1 MNNISITPKG
11 GTVASEVSGSQV
23 NLSAPSVV
31 KLHLNQSDI
40 KSFTR
45 NGNDLVVTT
54 KSGEVV
60 VIHNFYTA
68 AGDSDLVLQDDKGA
82 LWWVEDPGTD
92 GFQYVNID
100 STEGLLA
107 ENTTNDGTIAAFG
120 IGGAA
125 LAGLGAMFAGSAGG
139 GGGNAAVSDGSTGG
153 GNNGGGNNGGGNNGG
168 GNNGGGDT
176 TPPAVVTNLVVS
188 DNVGPYQGA
197 ITTGSVSDDNTPTL
211 SGNGEVGAII
221 RVYDGTTLLGS
232 TVVGAN
238 GTWTFTSPTLP
249 DGSHSLTVT
258 ATDAAG
264 NTSAASDPITFTVDT
279 TAPEAVSDLSVGN
292 NAGSVVIPI
301 TNGGATNDTTPV
313 LSGRGEVGSIITI
326 RDGDTVL
333 GSVTVGSNGSWS
345 FTSPALDQGSHT
357 LSITSTDAA
366 GNTSAATTITF
377 TVDTVAPTS
386 ATGLALSG
394 NADGTASQVSSGGT
408 TDDSTPTLS
417 GNGEVGAVISVYD
430 NNILIGT
437 AVVGSDST
445 WSFTTPA
452 LSNGSHSLTVT
463 QTDAAGNVSSVSDAF
478 DFNVQAGLPP
488 ATTSL
493 EITDDTGN
501 TLVQLANGAS
511 THDSTP
517 TLSGLAIAG
526 ALITLY
532 NGTTEIGSVVAGP
545 DGQWSFTPAALSD
558 GTYSF
563 HASVTDTDGDGSVT
577 QTPIIVITIDTVVP
591 SAAAGLQLSDND
603 SGTVQPIASGGATN
617 TSHPVL
623 SGTAEPGSTVTVRDG
638 TIVLGTA
645 TVGSNGSWSFTSPTL
660 SEGNHSLTTTVTDP
674 AGNTS
679 AASDPITFTVDTQ
692 APAAASNLVVTDD
705 VGASTGPLT
714 AGATTDDNTPTLSGN
729 AEANSIVKIYDGTTL
744 LGSVAVGSSGS
755 WSFTTPVLSNGSHT
769 LSTTVTDAAGNVS
782 QATTGFGITVA
793 AGVPPTTSTLQVTDD
808 SGSTL
813 KVLPDGSSTHDKTPV
828 LSGLAAAGEIITLY
842 NGTTLLG
849 STTAGSDG
857 QWSFTPASLA
867 DGTYAF
873 HAVATDSTG
882 NPTNSVTINITID
895 TVAPA
900 VAGDLQ
906 LSNNNGSVVT
916 PIAAGGTTS
925 DNTPVLSGTAEPG
938 SIVTVSDGSNV
949 LGTATVGSNGSWSFT
964 SPALSDGSHSLTT
977 TVTDAAGNTGPA
989 STPVTLTVDTT
1000 PPAAVSG
1007 LVVTDNVGDSQGA
1020 LASGDVTDDNTPTL
1034 SGTGEPNAL
1043 LSIYDGTTL
1052 LGNVT
1057 VNTDGT
1063 WTFTTPALS
1072 NGSHTFT
1079 ITATD
1084 AAGNVGPT
1092 SPPFTVN
1099 IEAGL
1104 PAATTSL
1111 QGVDDNGNTVEP
1123 LTNGAS
1129 TNDPTPVLI
1138 GVASPGNI
1146 ITLYDGG
1153 TLLGSTTAGSNGQWL
1168 FRVGT
1173 LSDGAHALHGTITD
1187 AAGNVTPTATLNI
1200 TVDTIAPDAASGLQ
1214 LNNDAGST
1222 AVPITAGS
1230 VTNDPTPV
1238 LSGSAEAG
1246 SVVTVRDGST
1256 VLGTVTVGSN
1266 GTWTFTT
1273 PALGEGNHSLTTT
1286 VTDAA
1291 GNASPATTPISF
1303 SVDTTAPAA
1312 VSGLVVTDDVGSSTG
1327 PLTSGA
1333 TTDDSTPTLSGTAEA
1348 GSIVKVYDGTT
1359 LLGSAAVGSNG
1370 SWTFTPASPLTNGQ
1384 HNFTTTVTDAAGNV
1398 SPASPAFT
1406 VNIDAGVPATN
1417 DLIVVS
1423 DDSGSTIVQLTDNS
1437 STHDTT
1443 PVLSGLAGAGDLI
1456 TIFNGTTVLGSVT
1469 AGSDGQWSFTPSALV
1484 DGTYAFHAQATN
1496 PTTGAITNTPTI
1508 NVTIDTAV
1516 PTAPTN
1522 VGLTN
1527 GDGDPIPSG
1536 SSTNTNTPTLTGS
1549 GGEPGSTVTISNGTT
1564 VIGTT
1569 TVGGDGTWT
1578 YTTPPLSDGN
1588 HSLTST
1594 VTDPAGNTSPSS
1606 TPVTVTVDTQPP
1618 AAAGNVQLTNE
1629 GGTPI
1634 TSGGSTNDN
1643 TPTLNGTAEPGST
1656 VTVSDGGAVLG
1667 TATTGSDGTW
1677 SYTPTT
1683 PLGDGSHSLTTTVT
1697 DPAGNTG
1704 PASTP
1709 VIVTVDTTAPAAASG
1724 VLLSN
1729 DSSGTAVPITGGTT
1743 NDTTPVL
1750 SGRAEPGSTVN
1761 VSDNGTVIGSTTVGN
1776 DGNWSFTPSAP
1787 LSDGS
1792 HSLTTTVTDPAGN
1805 TGAASAPISVTVDTT
1820 IPAAPG
1826 NVALSNDE
1834 SGTPVPITSGA
1845 ATNDVTPVLSGSA
1858 AAGSTITV
1866 SDGGT
1871 VLGSVVV
1878 GSGGTWSFTPTTP
1891 LGEGSHSITATTT
1904 SPAGN
1909 TSAPSSPIV
1918 ITVDTTAPEEA
1929 SGLQLNND
1937 SSGTPVP
1944 IAADGTTNDTTPVLS
1959 GTAEPGS
1966 TVKVSDNG
1974 TEIGSVTVG
1983 SNGSWS
1989 FTPTTPLE
1997 SGSHSLTTTVT
2008 DPAGNTGPETTPI
2021 TFNVDTTQPEPASGL
2036 VLNNDTSGTA
2046 VPITNGATNDTTPVL
2061 TGSAD
2066 VGSTVTVLDGTTVLG
2081 TVVVGAG
2088 GTWSFTTPALS
2099 QGDHSLTTTV
2109 TSPAGN
2115 VSEASPAIT
2124 FTVDT
2129 QAPAAAGGLQFTT
2142 DDGTP
2147 IATGGSTSDTT
2158 PTLSGTAE
2166 VGSTVTISE
2175 GTTVLGSV
2183 VVGSGGTWSFTPTT
2197 PLEEGSHS
2205 LTTVVTDPAGN
2216 SSAPT
2221 SEVIVIVDSTSPGEV
2236 GDLQLSNDSTGVAV
2250 PITAGS
2256 ATNDAT
2262 PVLSGTAEAGSIV
2275 TVKDNGATIGT
2286 AIVGSDGNW
2295 SFTPAAALAE
2305 GTHSLTTIV
2314 TDSTG
2319 NAGPE
2324 SPAFEF
2330 SVDTVA
2336 PDSANAVVLNND
2348 NGGGA
2353 IPITSGGATNDTTP
2367 VLSGTAEAGT
2377 IITVRDG
2384 DTVLGSVQVAV
2395 GGAWSFTSPVLSQ
2408 GAHSLTATV
2417 TDAAGNSSAP
2427 STAITFTVDTQAPNT
2442 AGAVQLSND
2451 SSGTAVPI
2459 TAGSVT
2465 NDNTPVLSG
2474 TAEVGTTVTILDG
2487 SNVLGTV
2494 VVGTGGTWTFTPT
2507 LALGEGV
2514 HSITTTVT
2522 DAAGNVSAPSAAI
2535 GFTVDSTPPATPV
2548 VTSLSN
2554 NNAGTAVVITA
2565 GSTTNDSTPVIRG
2578 TGEIG
2583 ATVTIRDGSTVLGT
2597 AIVGTNGIWRFEP
2610 TTALGQGSHTLTAT
2624 ATDTAG
2630 NSSAP
2635 SAGITFNVDT
2645 IAPDAISDLVAK
2657 DDSGNTLTGVTNDNT
2672 PSLSG
2677 TAEAGSIIKVYDGTT
2692 LIGSTQAGTG
2702 GTWNFTTQTLTDG
2715 AHTLTATATDTAG
2728 NVSAAGNAVTI
2739 TVDTSVP
2746 STPDFVVT
2754 NNDVLPTET
2763 VANNGYTNDNTPV
2776 LSGTATANSL
2786 VTIYDGNTAIGSV
2799 TTNAQGVWSFTADT
2813 LNDGAHPLTIT
2824 VTDSAGNVSPASAV
2838 VTINID
2844 TEAPDVAQGVTVN
2857 NNEGSTLVPIAA
2869 DGFTNDTTPQLT
2881 GSAEAGSI
2889 VRIYDGAGEIG
2900 SVLVGSSGNWSFTTD
2915 TLGQGEHNLSVTVTD
2930 AAGNTSANS
2939 PTLTFTVDSEAP
2951 DAAQGLTLANNNSGT
2966 EVPVTSGSTTNDST
2980 PVLRGTAEANSTII
2994 ISDGNTVLGTVIAD
3008 GSGDWSYSPTLTD
3021 GTHNLSV
3028 VVQDAAGNTSPIS
3041 DVVNVTIDTV
3051 APPSVTNLVLTNN
3064 IDGAINIPN
3073 GGLTNDSTPVLS
3085 GNGEVGSIITISDA
3099 SGVLG
3104 STTVIAGGTWSFTPP
3119 TALADGSHTF
3129 SVSAS
3134 DAAGNVSGTTTISAV
3149 IDATPPAA
3157 PSAITASNDDGT
3169 TPVAIT
3175 SGSTTNDSTP
3185 FLSGSGEAGSIIR
3198 IFDGT
3203 TVLGSTAVGS
3213 NGQWSFSVPAL
3224 DDGAYTLRVTAT
3236 DAAGNTSEAADTVNF
3251 TVDAT
3256 PPDTPTLVV
3265 TNDIT
3270 STVVANNGLANDN
3283 TPSLSGSAE
3292 ANSLV
3297 TIYDG
3302 TTVIGSTTAT
3312 GGGTWTFT
3320 SPTLTDG
3327 SHTLTVTVTDE
3338 VGNVST
3344 SAPTVVRIDA
3354 TPPQPISDLLLQNNS
3369 GSTPTTI
3376 ANGGTTNDSTPL
3388 LSGKAEAGSTV
3399 TVYEGTTVLGTAV
3412 ADTNGNW
3419 SVATTTLTDATH
3431 SLTINVTDP
3440 AGNVSSNASA
3450 TLTVDTST
3458 PAQVLTFAIYNNANT
3473 TPVEVANN
3481 GYSNDNTPVLRG
3493 TGVAGTTINIFVD
3506 GVQVG
3511 TTTVASN
3518 GVWRYE
3524 TGTQTDG
3531 LHNYAVSVTNAAG
3544 TTSAQTAAIGV
3555 NIDTG
3560 IPTTVSA
3567 LVVSDDAGGSTGNLT
3582 SGQTTDDNT
3591 PTFGGSAEAGST
3603 VSVYDGTTL
3612 LGTATA
3618 TGGAWS
3624 FTPPAGLSN
3633 GSHSFTFTVTDQAGN
3648 VSAASTPAFTLNISA
3663 GLPTT
3668 TSTLVITDDSG
3679 STPVTL
3685 ANGANTKDGTPV
3697 LTGSADPGDVITIH
3711 DVNNTVLGSLTVGAS
3726 GQWSF
3731 NPTLVDGAHAI
3742 YVTTVDSLGNPGDT
3756 SATITF
3762 TIDTVAPVA
3771 VTDLAAANNNGGAP
3785 VAITNNGITND
3796 STPQLSGTTEA
3807 NGIVTIYDG
3816 NTVVGSTTA
3825 SGTGVWTFISPT
3837 LSQGAHTL
3845 SVTVTDAAGNVGPRS
3860 SAVNFTVD
3868 SIAPNATTLVVTN
3881 DANGNTVVPNNSA
3894 TNDTTPTLSGTAEA
3908 NGRVSVYDGTTL
3920 LGTAIASATGAWTF
3934 TSTALTQGSHTLNVT
3949 VTDAAGNVSGT
3960 TSSTVVIDTTPPAA
3974 VAGLAAANNNGSTP
3988 VAIAAGSSTN
3998 DNTPALSGTAEAGS
4012 VVKIYDGTTLLGSVT
4027 ANATTGAWSYTSTQ
4041 LADGAH
4047 TINVTATD
4055 AAGNT
4060 SSNASITFT
4069 VVTGAPSPVT
4079 ALVVNDN
4086 VGSSQGPLT
4095 SGASTDD
4102 NTPTLSGSA
4111 TAGNI
4116 VVISEGTTVLGSV
4129 VVGSGGTWTFTTAA
4143 LSEGSHPLS
4152 VTVRDAAGN
4161 TSTATNFTVVVDTV
4175 APATTSLVVT
4185 NDNTTAVVPNGGSTN
4200 DTTPTLSGVAEANGR
4215 VSIYDGTNLLG
4226 TAIASGTGAWTFT
4239 STALAQGSHTLNVT
4253 VTDAAGNVSGTTSSV
4268 VVIDTTPPAA
4278 VASLAAANNNGSTP
4292 VAILAGSS
4300 TNDNT
4305 PAISGTAE
4313 AGSVVRVY
4321 DGGTLLG
4328 SVIAGSNGAW
4338 SLTSTTL
4345 ADGSHTIN
4353 VTATD
4358 AAGNISPNAS
4368 ITFTVDTAVPATVT
4382 NLVVTNDVTSTT
4394 VPNGGSTNDN
4404 TPTLTGTAEANAIV
4418 TVYDGTTVLGSTTAS
4433 GTGAWSFVS
4442 PALSNGTHP
4451 LSVTVKDAAGNV
4463 SPASTPV
4470 SVIVD
4475 TVAPNASTLVI
4486 TNDNT
4491 NTTVPNGGSTN
4502 DSTPTLSGTAEV
4514 GSIVRIYDGS
4524 TLLTSITVGA
4534 SGNWT
4539 YTTAALSQG
4548 SHPISVT
4555 STDAAG
4561 NISATTSAT
4570 VNIDTV
4576 IPTITLVAA
4585 NNNGSTAVAIG
4596 AGTSTNDNTPAFS
4609 GTAEANSV
4617 VKIFD
4622 GGVQIG
4628 SVTASSTGAW
4638 SWTSTTL
4645 TEGAHT
4651 ITATATDAAGNV
4663 SPAASTNFIVDTVV
4677 PNTVTN
4683 LVVTN
4688 DNTSTVVPTGGSTND
4703 NTPTLT
4709 GTAEANAIVTV
4720 YDGTTVLGSTTASG
4734 TGAWSFVSPVLS
4746 NGSHPLSVTVKDAAG
4761 NVSPSST
4768 PVTITVDTVAPNTAT
4783 LVITN
4788 DVTNTTVASG
4798 GSTNDTTPTL
4808 SGTAEAGGR
4817 VTIYDGTTTLGTA
4830 IANSSG
4836 AWTFTTSTLTQGSH
4850 TISVSVTD
4858 AAGNVSGR
4866 TNATVVID
4874 TTPPA
4879 AVTLVAANNNG
4890 STAVTIPNNGVTN
4903 DSTPLLSGTGEV
4915 GAKVSIYDGT
4925 ILLGTTTV
4933 ASNGTWSFIS
4943 TTLSNGSHTLNVTQ
4957 TDAAGNV
4964 SPNASTVMTI
4974 DTVAPN
4980 AVTNLVIN
4988 DDVGA
4993 SQGPLANGAV
5003 TDDATPTLSGT
5014 AEANAIVTIYDGTT
5028 VLGSVTAGTNGAWT
5042 FTTATLSNGTHPLSV
5057 TVTDAAGNTSAAS
5070 ATVSI
5075 TVDTVAPA
5083 ASTLVIT
5090 NDITN
5095 TTVANGGYTNDTTP
5109 TLSGTAEVGSKVSI
5123 YDGTTLLGTLT
5134 VGSSGAWTY
5143 TTTVLTQGSHP
5154 INVTVTDPAGNVSG
5168 TTSATVIVDSVA
5180 PAAVTSLVAA
5190 NNNGSTAVT
5199 IPNNGATNDST
5210 PLLTGNGEVGARVN
5224 IYDGTTL
5231 LGTTTV
5237 GSNGTWSFI
5246 STTLSNGTH
5255 TINVSQTDAAGNTSP
5270 TASTTLRVDTVAPT
5284 ASTLTI
5290 TDDTGTTPVTLANG
5304 AYTKDSTPT
5313 LSGTAEVGAI
5323 VTIYDGATVLG
5334 SITVGSSGAWTY
5346 TTAVLANGAHPLSTT
5361 VTDAAGN
5368 VSSGNTTATVNID
5381 TVAPVAVTNLAINA
5395 AGTTV
5400 TGSGE
5405 VGDTV
5410 SVRDANGN
5418 SLGTTTVGAAG
5429 TWSVTLST
5437 AQTTGASLSVIQT
5450 DRAGNVSPSASLTGV
5465 IRIVAANDTNEV
5477 DYSTTTQTVNNGT
5490 TSVSHAALATVN
5502 LGTLLGVG
5510 VLSNGNAYTFNVGT
5524 GDTRTV
5530 TLHGSVGGIAL
5541 VSTYSLYLYQQ
5552 NSDGSWTLKSVT
5564 SNYLATTLLS
5574 IGTQTGANVTYS
5586 GLGAGTYA
5594 VVIGSS
5600 GGIAVLPTTTITTVT
5615 DTTLDA
5621 VTVSSTVTGNLLT
5634 NDTSS
5639 VAGTVPTGTAVT
5651 TVSGSAVAATG
5662 NTVIN
5667 TTYGTLTIDS
5677 HGNYTYVLKAGLD
5690 VSTLPT
5696 TDTFTY
5702 SVRDSSGAVTSASL
5716 TVTLHNGAAT
5726 SLTVNSLLAETT
5738 STGDHDASG
5747 SIYGDSTTHTG
5758 TLSITNEHGDVTTVH
5773 SVGTTSIAGDYGV
5786 LSIAANGSYTY
5797 TLNAG
5802 VDGQSLLHKEVFSYT
5817 LAASDGTIT
5826 THSFTIDL
5834 HPTITGTAG
5843 ADTITGGAYNDTI
5856 TTGAGA
5862 DTLVYHLLASAD
5874 STGGNGHD
5882 TWTDFNVAQGD
5893 KIDISNLLIGWNDS
5907 TSNINDFVKVDH
5919 TSDGNTVLSI
5929 DRDGTG
5935 TGYSSTQL
5943 ITLEGVNVSLEE
5955 LLQQPH
5961 QTHTA

>member
-11 GTVASEVSGSQV
+11 GTVDTVVNGSQV
-23 NLSAPSVV
+23 NLTAPSVV

-54 KSGEVV
+54 KSGDVV

-125 LAGLGAMFAGSAGG
+125 LAGLGAMFAGSSGG
-139 GGGNAAVSDGSTGG
+139 GGGNAAVGDGNTGG
-153 GNNGGGNNGGGNNGG
+153 GNTGGGNTGGGNTGG
-168 GNNGGGDT
+168 GNTGGGDT

-197 ITTGSVSDDNTPTL
+197 ITTGAVTDDNTPTL

-238 GTWTFTSPTLP
+238 GTWTFTSPALA

-279 TAPEAVSDLSVGN
+279 TAPEAVSDLNVGN
-292 NAGSVVIPI
+292 NAGSVVVPI
-301 TNGGATNDTTPV
+301 TNGGSTNDTTPV

-345 FTSPALDQGSHT
+345 FTSPELAQGSHT
-357 LSITSTDAA
+357 ISITSTDAA

-377 TVDTVAPTS
+377 TVDTDAPAS
-386 ATGLALSG
+386 ATDLSLSG
-394 NADGTASQVSSGGT
+394 NAEGNTTSVAPNGT

-430 NNILIGT
+430 NNTLIGT
-437 AVVGSDST
+437 AVVGSNGT

-452 LSNGSHSLTVT
+452 LSNGAHSLTVT
-463 QTDAAGNVSSVSDAF
+463 QTDAAGNVSTVSDAF
-478 DFNVQAGLPP
+478 NFTVDAGLPP

-493 EITDDTGN
+493 EITDDSGS
-501 TLVQLANGAS
+501 TLVQLTNGSS
-511 THDSTP
+511 THDTTP
-517 TLSGLAIAG
+517 TLSGLAFAG
-526 ALITLY
+526 AVITLY
-532 NGTTEIGSVVAGP
+532 NGTTEIGSVVAGA
-545 DGQWSFTPAALSD
+545 DGQWSFTPAALAD
-558 GTYSF
+558 GTYNF
-563 HASVTDTDGDGSVT
+563 HASVTDTDGTVT
-577 QTPIIVITIDTVVP
+577 QTPTIVITIDTVVP
-591 SAAAGLQLSDND
+591 DAASGLQLSDND
-603 SGTVQPIASGGATN
+603 NGTVQPIASGGATN
-617 TSHPVL
+617 TTHPVL

-638 TIVLGTA
+638 DTVLGTT

-660 SEGNHSLTTTVTDP
+660 SEGSHSLTTTVTDP

-692 APAAASNLVVTDD
+692 APAGASDLVVSDN
-705 VGASTGPLT
+705 VGTVTGPVT
-714 AGATTDDNTPTLSGN
+714 AGSTTDDSTPTLSGK
-729 AEANSIVKIYDGTTL
+729 AEANGIVKVYDGTTL
-744 LGSVAVGSSGS
+744 LGSVAADGAGN
-755 WSFTTPVLSNGSHT
+755 WSFTTPALSNGAHT
-769 LSTTVTDAAGNVS
+769 LSVTVTDAAGNVS
-782 QATTGFGITVA
+782 PATTGFGLTVN

-828 LSGLAAAGEIITLY
+828 LSGLAAAGDIITLY

-857 QWSFTPASLA
+857 QWSFTPSTLA
-867 DGTYAF
+867 DGSYSF

-895 TVAPA
+895 SVAPA
-900 VAGDLQ
+900 AAGDLQ
-906 LSNNNGSVVT
+906 LSNNNGSTVT

-938 SIVTVSDGSNV
+938 STVTVSDGDNV
-949 LGTATVGSNGSWSFT
+949 LGTVTVGSDGNWSFT
-964 SPALSDGSHSLTT
+964 SPALGEGNHSLTT

-989 STPVTLTVDTT
+989 SSPIAVTVDTT
-1000 PPAAVSG
+1000 PPAAVSS
-1007 LVVTDNVGDSQGA
+1007 LVVTDNAGDSQGE
-1020 LASGDVTDDNTPTL
+1020 LTSGAITDDNTPTL

-1052 LGNVT
+1052 LGNTT
-1057 VNTDGT
+1057 VGVDGT

-1072 NGSHTFT
+1072 NGSHSFT

-1084 AAGNVGPT
+1084 VAGNVGPA
-1092 SPPFTVN
+1092 SPPFIVD
-1099 IEAGL
+1099 IEADL
-1104 PAATTSL
+1104 PTASDSL
-1111 QGVDDNGNTVEP
+1111 EVIDDNGNTVEQ
-1123 LTNGAS
+1123 LVDGSS

-1138 GVASPGNI
+1138 GSASPGNI
-1146 ITLYDGG
+1146 ITLYDGDQIV
-1153 TLLGSTTAGSNGQWL
+1153 GSTTAGANGQWS
-1168 FRVGT
+1168 FRMGT
-1173 LSDGAHALHGTITD
+1173 LSDGPHAIHGTITD
-1187 AAGNVTPTATLNI
+1187 AAGNITDTVTINI
-1200 TVDTIAPDAASGLQ
+1200 TVDTVAPDAVTGLQ
-1214 LNNDAGST
+1214 INNDAGST
-1222 AVPITAGS
+1222 SVPITTGS
-1230 VTNDPTPV
+1230 LTNDATPV

-1246 SVVTVRDGST
+1246 SVVTIRDGNT

-1266 GTWTFTT
+1266 GNWSFTT
-1273 PALGEGNHSLTTT
+1273 PALGDGSHSLTATA
-1286 VTDAA
+1286 TDAA
-1291 GNASPATTPISF
+1291 GNSSPATTPVTF
-1303 SVDTTAPAA
+1303 TVDTTAPAV
-1312 VSGLVVTDDVGSSTG
+1312 VSGLVVTDDAGNSTG
-1327 PLTSGA
+1327 ALTSGA

-1359 LLGSAAVGSNG
+1359 LLGSASVGTDGN
-1370 SWTFTPASPLTNGQ
+1370 WNFTPASPLTNGQ
-1384 HNFTTTVTDAAGNV
+1384 HNLTTTVTDAAGNV

-1406 VNIDAGVPATN
+1406 VNIDAGVPTTN
-1417 DLIVVS
+1417 ELIVVA

-1437 STHDTT
+1437 STHGST

-1456 TIFNGTTVLGSVT
+1456 TIYNGTTVLGSVT
-1469 AGSDGQWSFTPSALV
+1469 AGSNGQWNFTPAALT
-1484 DGTYAFHAQATN
+1484 DGNYAFHATATN
-1496 PTTGAITNTPTI
+1496 PTTGAITDTPTI
-1508 NVTIDTAV
+1508 NVTIDTVA
-1516 PTAPTN
+1516 PAAPTG

-1527 GDGDPIPSG
+1527 EDGDPIPSG
-1536 SSTNTNTPTLTGS
+1536 SSTNTTTPTLEGN
-1549 GGEPGSTVTISNGTT
+1549 GEPGGTVTITDGTT

-1588 HSLTST
+1588 HSLTTT
-1594 VTDPAGNTSPSS
+1594 VTDPAGNTGPAS

-1618 AAAGNVQLTNE
+1618 AAAGNVQLSND

-1634 TSGGSTNDN
+1634 AAGSSTNDN

-1656 VTVSDGGAVLG
+1656 VTVSDGGTVLG

-1683 PLGDGSHSLTTTVT
+1683 PLDDGSHSLTTTVT

-1709 VIVTVDTTAPAAASG
+1709 VIVTVDTAAPAVATG
-1724 VLLSN
+1724 VQLSN
-1729 DSSGTAVPITGGTT
+1729 DSSGTAVPITNGTT

-1776 DGNWSFTPSAP
+1776 DGNWSFTPTSP
-1787 LSDGS
+1787 LGDGS

-1805 TGAASAPISVTVDTT
+1805 TGAATTPITVTVDTT

-1826 NVALSNDE
+1826 AVALSNDE
-1834 SGTPVPITSGA
+1834 SGTPVPITSGT
-1845 ATNDVTPVLSGSA
+1845 ATNDATPVLSGSA

-1871 VLGSVVV
+1871 VLGTVVV
-1878 GSGGTWSFTPTTP
+1878 GAGGTWSFTPTDP
-1891 LGEGSHSITATTT
+1891 LGEGNHSITATTT

-1909 TSAPSSPIV
+1909 TSGPSTPIV
-1918 ITVDTTAPEEA
+1918 ITVDTTAPGAA

-1937 SSGTPVP
+1937 TSGTPVP
-1944 IAADGTTNDTTPVLS
+1944 ITAGGTTNDTTPVLS

-1966 TVKVSDNG
+1966 TVTVSDNG
-1974 TEIGSVTVG
+1974 TELGTAIVG

-1997 SGSHSLTTTVT
+1997 TGPHSLTTTVT
-2008 DPAGNTGPETTPI
+2008 DPAGNTGVASTAI
-2021 TFNVDTTQPEPASGL
+2021 AFNVDTTQPDPASGL
-2036 VLNNDTSGTA
+2036 VLNNDITGTP

-2061 TGSAD
+2061 TGSAEA
-2066 VGSTVTVLDGTTVLG
+2066 GSTVTVLD
-2081 TVVVGAG
+2081 
-2088 GTWSFTTPALS
+2088 
-2099 QGDHSLTTTV
+2099 
-2109 TSPAGN
+2109 
-2115 VSEASPAIT
+2115 
-2124 FTVDT
+2124 
-2129 QAPAAAGGLQFTT
+2129 
-2142 DDGTP
+2142 
-2147 IATGGSTSDTT
+2147 
-2158 PTLSGTAE
+2158 
-2166 VGSTVTISE
+2166 

-2183 VVGSGGTWSFTPTT
+2183 VVGSGGTWSFTTPALSQGEHSLTTTVTSPIGNVSDASAPIVVNVDTQAPASAGGLQFTTDDGTPIAAGGSTSDTTPTLSGTAEPGSTVTISEGNTVLGTVVVGTGGTWSFTPTT
-2197 PLEEGSHS
+2197 ALDEGSHS
-2205 LTTVVTDPAGN
+2205 ITTVVTDPAGN

-2221 SEVIVIVDSTSPGEV
+2221 SEVVVIVDSTSPGEV
-2236 GDLQLSNDSTGVAV
+2236 GNLQLSDDSTGVAV

-2275 TVKDNGATIGT
+2275 TVSDNGSVLGT

-2295 SFTPAAALAE
+2295 SFTPTTAL
-2305 GTHSLTTIV
+2305 GDGPHSLTTIV
-2314 TDSTG
+2314 TDATG
-2319 NAGPE
+2319 NAGPA

-2336 PDSANAVVLNND
+2336 PESANAVALNNN
-2348 NGGGA
+2348 NGNTD
-2353 IPITSGGATNDTTP
+2353 IPITNNGATNDTTP
-2367 VLSGTAEAGT
+2367 VLSGTAEEGT

-2384 DTVLGSVQVAV
+2384 DTVLGSVQVAD
-2395 GGAWSFTSPVLSQ
+2395 GGTWSFTSPALSQ
-2408 GAHSLTATV
+2408 GSHSLTATV

-2507 LALGEGV
+2507 LMLGEGP

-2554 NNAGTAVVITA
+2554 NNGGTAVVFTA

-2578 TGEIG
+2578 TGEVG
-2583 ATVTIRDGSTVLGT
+2583 ATVTIRDGSTILGT
-2597 AIVGTNGIWRFEP
+2597 AIVGTNGIWRYEP
-2610 TTALGQGSHTLTAT
+2610 TTALGQGSHTLTVT

-2635 SAGITFNVDT
+2635 SAGITFSVDT
-2645 IAPDAISDLVAK
+2645 IAPNAINDLVAK
-2657 DDSGNTLTGVTNDNT
+2657 DDSGNTLTGVTNDST
-2672 PSLSG
+2672 PALSG
-2677 TAEAGSIIKVYDGTT
+2677 TAEAGSIIKIYDGST

-2702 GTWNFTTQTLTDG
+2702 GAWNFTTQTLTDG

-2728 NVSAAGNAVTI
+2728 NVSAAGNAVTV

-2746 STPDFVVT
+2746 TTPDFVVT
-2754 NNDVLPTET
+2754 NNDALPTES

-2786 VTIYDGNTAIGSV
+2786 VTIYDGNTAIGSA
-2799 TTNAQGVWSFTADT
+2799 TTNAQGVWSFTTET
-2813 LNDGAHPLTIT
+2813 LDDGAHTLTIT
-2824 VTDSAGNVSPASAV
+2824 VTDTAGNVSPASSV
-2838 VTINID
+2838 FTVNVD
-2844 TEAPDVAQGVTVN
+2844 TETPDVAQGVTVN
-2857 NNEGSTLVPIAA
+2857 NNEGSTLVPIVA

-2900 SVLVGSSGNWSFTTD
+2900 SVLVGSSGNWSFTTA
-2915 TLGQGEHNLSVTVTD
+2915 TLDQGEHNLSVTVTD

-2939 PTLTFTVDSEAP
+2939 PTLTFTVDSEVP
-2951 DAAQGLTLANNNSGT
+2951 DAAEGLTLANNNSGT
-2966 EVPVTSGSTTNDST
+2966 DVPITSGSTTNDST

-3028 VVQDAAGNTSPIS
+3028 VVQDAAGNTSAIS
-3041 DVVNVTIDTV
+3041 DVVTVTIDTV

-3064 IDGAINIPN
+3064 LDGAINIPN
-3073 GGLTNDSTPVLS
+3073 GGLTNDNTPVLS

-3099 SGVLG
+3099 SGILG
-3104 STTVIAGGTWSFTPP
+3104 STTVITGGTWSFTPT
-3119 TALADGSHTF
+3119 TALGDGSHTF

-3134 DAAGNVSGTTTISAV
+3134 DAAGNVSGTATITAV

-3157 PSAITASNDDGT
+3157 PSLITASNDNGT
-3169 TPVAIT
+3169 MPVAIT

-3198 IFDGT
+3198 IFDGAT
-3203 TVLGSTAVGS
+3203 ELGSTAVGS
-3213 NGQWSFSVPAL
+3213 NGQWSFSVPVL
-3224 DDGAYTLRVTAT
+3224 EDGTYTLRVTAT
-3236 DAAGNTSEAADTVNF
+3236 DAAGNTSQATGTVDF

-3256 PPDTPTLVV
+3256 PPAIPTLVV

-3270 STVVANNGLANDN
+3270 STVVANNGLTNDN

-3327 SHTLTVTVTDE
+3327 SHTLTVTVTDA
-3338 VGNVST
+3338 VGNVSASGAT
-3344 SAPTVVRIDA
+3344 IVRIDG
-3354 TPPQPISDLLLQNNS
+3354 TPPQPVSDLLLQNNI

-3412 ADTNGNW
+3412 ADTDGNW

-3431 SLTINVTDP
+3431 TLTINVTDP

-3506 GVQVG
+3506 GVQVA
-3511 TTTVASN
+3511 TTTVGSN

-3560 IPTTVSA
+3560 VPSTVSA
-3567 LVVSDDAGGSTGNLT
+3567 LLVSDDAGGSTGNLT

-3591 PTFGGSAEAGST
+3591 PTFSGSAEAGST

-3618 TGGAWS
+3618 AGGTWT
-3624 FTPPAGLSN
+3624 FTPPAMLSN

-3648 VSAASTPAFTLNISA
+3648 VSAASTPAFTLTIA
-3663 GLPTT
+3663 ADLPTT

-3679 STPVTL
+3679 SMPVTL
-3685 ANGANTKDGTPV
+3685 VNGANTKDGTPV
-3697 LTGSADPGDVITIH
+3697 LTGSAEAGDVITIH
-3711 DVNNTVLGSLTVGAS
+3711 DINNAVLGSLTVGAS

-3731 NPTLVDGAHAI
+3731 NPVLADGAHAI

-3762 TIDTVAPVA
+3762 NIDTVAPVA

-3785 VAITNNGITND
+3785 VAIANNGITND
-3796 STPQLSGTTEA
+3796 STPLLTGNTEA

-3816 NTVVGSTTA
+3816 NTVIGTAIA
-3825 SGTGVWTFISPT
+3825 SGTGAWSFISPT

-3860 SAVNFTVD
+3860 STVNFTVD

-3881 DANGNTVVPNNSA
+3881 DANGNTVVPNNGA
-3894 TNDTTPTLSGTAEA
+3894 TNDSTPTLTGTAEA
-3908 NGRVSVYDGTTL
+3908 NGTVTVYDGTTL
-3920 LGTAIASATGAWTF
+3920 LGSVIASATGAWTF
-3934 TSTALTQGSHTLNVT
+3934 TSTTLAQGSHTLNVT
-3949 VTDAAGNVSGT
+3949 VTDAAGNISGT
-3960 TSSTVVIDTTPPAA
+3960 TSSTLVVDTTPPAA

-4012 VVKIYDGTTLLGSVT
+4012 VVRIYDGGTLLGSVT
-4027 ANATTGAWSYTSTQ
+4027 ASSTGAWSYTSTQ
-4041 LADGAH
+4041 LTDGSH

-4055 AAGNT
+4055 AAGNI
-4060 SSNASITFT
+4060 SPNASITFT
-4069 VVTGAPSPVT
+4069 VVTGAPNPV
-4079 ALVVNDN
+4079 AGLVVNDN
-4086 VGSSQGPLT
+4086 VGTSQGPLT

-4102 NTPTLSGSA
+4102 NTPTLSGTA

-4129 VVGSGGTWTFTTAA
+4129 VVGAGGSWTFTTAA

-4185 NDNTTAVVPNGGSTN
+4185 NDISTAVIPNGGASN

-4226 TAIASGTGAWTFT
+4226 TVIASGTGAWTFT
-4239 STALAQGSHTLNVT
+4239 STALTTGSHTLNVT

-4292 VAILAGSS
+4292 VAIAAGSS

-4313 AGSVVRVY
+4313 AGSVVKVY
-4321 DGGTLLG
+4321 DGGLLLG

-4358 AAGNISPNAS
+4358 AAGNVSPNAS
-4368 ITFTVDTAVPATVT
+4368 ITFTVDTAVPVAATG
-4382 NLVVTNDVTSTT
+4382 LVVTNDVTNTA

-4463 SPASTPV
+4463 SPASTTV

-4502 DSTPTLSGTAEV
+4502 DSTPTLSGSAEI
-4514 GSIVRIYDGS
+4514 GSIVRIYDGG

-4539 YTTAALSQG
+4539 YTTAVLSQG

-4570 VNIDTV
+4570 VNVDTV
-4576 IPTITLVAA
+4576 IPTITLAAA

-4645 TEGAHT
+4645 GEGAHT

-4663 SPAASTNFIVDTVV
+4663 SPVATTNFTVDTVV

-4688 DNTSTVVPTGGSTND
+4688 DVTSTAVPTGGSTND

-4768 PVTITVDTVAPNTAT
+4768 PVTITVDTVAPNTST

-4788 DVTNTTVASG
+4788 DVTNTVVASG

-4808 SGTAEAGGR
+4808 SGTAEAGSR

-4836 AWTFTTSTLTQGSH
+4836 AWTFTTAVLAQGSH
-4850 TISVSVTD
+4850 PISVSVTD
-4858 AAGNVSGR
+4858 AAGNISGR

-4874 TTPPA
+4874 TTPPV

-4915 GAKVSIYDGT
+4915 GAKVSIYDGAA
-4925 ILLGTTTV
+4925 LLGTTTV

-4980 AVTNLVIN
+4980 AVTNLVIS

-4993 SQGPLANGAV
+4993 SQGPLTNGAV

-5028 VLGSVTAGTNGAWT
+5028 VLGSVTASSTGAWT
-5042 FTTATLSNGTHPLSV
+5042 YTTSTLSNGTHPLSV

-5123 YDGTTLLGTLT
+5123 YDGSALLGTLT
-5134 VGSSGAWTY
+5134 VGSGGTWTY
-5143 TTTVLTQGSHP
+5143 TTAVLTQGSHP

-5199 IPNNGATNDST
+5199 IPNNGSTNDNT
-5210 PLLTGNGEVGARVN
+5210 PLLSGNGEVGAKVS
-5224 IYDGTTL
+5224 IYDGSAL

-5255 TINVSQTDAAGNTSP
+5255 TINVTQTDAAGNISP
-5270 TASTTLRVDTVAPT
+5270 TASTFMTIDTVAPT

-5290 TDDTGTTPVTLANG
+5290 TDDTGTAPVTLANG
-5304 AYTKDSTPT
+5304 AYTKDTTPT
-5313 LSGTAEVGAI
+5313 LSGTAEVGSI

-5334 SITVGSSGAWTY
+5334 SLTVGSTGAWTY
-5346 TTAVLANGAHPLSTT
+5346 TTAVLANGAHPLTTT

-5368 VSSGNTTATVNID
+5368 ISTGNTTATVNID
-5381 TVAPVAVTNLAINA
+5381 TVAPVAVTNLAINT

-5400 TGSGE
+5400 TGNGE

-5410 SVRDANGN
+5410 TVRDANGN
-5418 SLGTTTVGAAG
+5418 SLGTATVGAAG

-5450 DRAGNVSPSASLTGV
+5450 DRAGNVSPSAALTGV
-5465 IRIVAANDTNEV
+5465 IRIVATNDTNEV

-5510 VLSNGNAYTFNVGT
+5510 VLSNGNAYTFSVGT

-5552 NSDGSWTLKSVT
+5552 NTDGSWTLKSVT

-5594 VVIGSS
+5594 VVVGSS
-5600 GGIAVLPTTTITTVT
+5600 GGIALLPSTTITTVT

-5651 TVSGSAVAATG
+5651 TVSGSAVGATG

-5690 VSTLPT
+5690 VGTLPT

-5747 SIYGDSTTHTG
+5747 SIYSDSTTHTG

-5797 TLNAG
+5797 NLNAN
-5802 VDGQSLLHKEVFSYT
+5802 VDGQSILHKEVFSYT
-5817 LAASDGTIT
+5817 LAATDGTIT

-5834 HPTITGTAG
+5834 HPTITGTTG

-5893 KIDISNLLIGWNDS
+5893 KVDISNLLIGWNDS

-5919 TSDGNTVLSI
+5919 TSDGSTVLSI

-5961 QTHTA
+5961 QNTTA

>member
-23 NLSAPSVV
+23 NLTAPSVV

-125 LAGLGAMFAGSAGG
+125 LAGLGAMFAGSSGG
-139 GGGNAAVSDGSTGG
+139 GGGNAAVGDGSTGG
-153 GNNGGGNNGGGNNGG
+153 GDNGGGNNGGGNNGG

-197 ITTGSVSDDNTPTL
+197 ITTGSVTDDNTPTL

-238 GTWTFTSPTLP
+238 GTWSFTSPALA

-279 TAPEAVSDLSVGN
+279 TAPEAVSDLNVGN
-292 NAGSVVIPI
+292 NAGSVVLPI
-301 TNGGATNDTTPV
+301 ANGGSTNDTTPL

-345 FTSPALDQGSHT
+345 FTSPELAQGSHT

-366 GNTSAATTITF
+366 GNTSVATTITF
-377 TVDTVAPTS
+377 TVDTEAPAS

-394 NADGTASQVSSGGT
+394 DADGTATPVTSGGT
-408 TDDSTPTLS
+408 TDDSTPTLT

-430 NNILIGT
+430 NNTLIGT
-437 AVVGSDST
+437 AVVGSNGT

-452 LSNGSHSLTVT
+452 LSNGAHSLTVT

-493 EITDDTGN
+493 EITDDSGS
-501 TLVQLANGAS
+501 TLVQLTNGSS
-511 THDSTP
+511 THDTTP
-517 TLSGLAIAG
+517 TLSGLAFAG
-526 ALITLY
+526 AVITLY
-532 NGTTEIGSVVAGP
+532 NGTTEIGSVVAGA
-545 DGQWSFTPAALSD
+545 DGQWSFTPTALAD

-563 HASVTDTDGDGSVT
+563 HASVTDTDGTVT
-577 QTPIIVITIDTVVP
+577 QTPTIVITVDTVVP
-591 SAAAGLQLSDND
+591 DPASGLQLSDND
-603 SGTVQPIASGGATN
+603 NGTVQPIASGGATN
-617 TSHPVL
+617 TTHPVL
-623 SGTAEPGSTVTVRDG
+623 TGTAEPGSTVTIRDG
-638 TIVLGTA
+638 DTVLGTA

-660 SEGNHSLTTTVTDP
+660 SEGSHSLTTTVTDP

-692 APAAASNLVVTDD
+692 APAGASDLVVSDN
-705 VGASTGPLT
+705 VGTVTGPLT
-714 AGATTDDNTPTLSGN
+714 AGSTTDDSTPTLSGK
-729 AEANSIVKIYDGTTL
+729 AEANGIVKVYDGTTL
-744 LGSVAVGSSGS
+744 LGSVAADSAGN
-755 WSFTTPVLSNGSHT
+755 WSFTTPALSNGAHT
-769 LSTTVTDAAGNVS
+769 LSVTVTDAAGNVS
-782 QATTGFGITVA
+782 PATTGFGLTVN

-828 LSGLAAAGEIITLY
+828 LSGLAAAGDIITLY

-857 QWSFTPASLA
+857 QWSFTPTTLA
-867 DGTYAF
+867 DGSYSF

-895 TVAPA
+895 SVAPA
-900 VAGDLQ
+900 AAGDLQ
-906 LSNNNGSVVT
+906 LSNNNGSTVT

-938 SIVTVSDGSNV
+938 STVTVRDGDNV
-949 LGTATVGSNGSWSFT
+949 LGTATVGSDGNWSFT
-964 SPALSDGSHSLTT
+964 APALGEGSHSLTT
-977 TVTDAAGNTGPA
+977 TVTDAAGNTSPA
-989 STPVTLTVDTT
+989 SSPIAVTVDTS
-1000 PPAAVSG
+1000 PPAAVSD
-1007 LVVTDNVGDSQGA
+1007 LVVTDNVGDSQGE
-1020 LASGDVTDDNTPTL
+1020 LTSGAVTDDNTPTL

-1052 LGNVT
+1052 LGNTT
-1057 VNTDGT
+1057 VGVDGT

-1072 NGSHTFT
+1072 NGSHSFT

-1084 AAGNVGPT
+1084 TAGNVGPA
-1092 SPPFTVN
+1092 SPPFIVD
-1099 IEAGL
+1099 IEADL
-1104 PAATTSL
+1104 PTASDSL
-1111 QGVDDNGNTVEP
+1111 EVIDDNGNTVEQ
-1123 LTNGAS
+1123 LVDGAS

-1138 GVASPGNI
+1138 GSASPGNI
-1146 ITLYDGG
+1146 ITLYDGSQ
-1153 TLLGSTTAGSNGQWL
+1153 LLGSTTAGANGQWL
-1168 FRVGT
+1168 FRMGI
-1173 LSDGAHALHGTITD
+1173 LSDGPHAIHGTITD
-1187 AAGNVTPTATLNI
+1187 AAGNVTDTLTINI
-1200 TVDTIAPDAASGLQ
+1200 TVDTVAPDAVTGLQ
-1214 LNNDAGST
+1214 INNDAGST
-1222 AVPITAGS
+1222 SVPITNGS
-1230 VTNDPTPV
+1230 LTNDATPV

-1246 SVVTVRDGST
+1246 SVVTIRDGNT
-1256 VLGTVTVGSN
+1256 VLGSVTVGSN
-1266 GTWTFTT
+1266 GNWSFTT
-1273 PALGEGNHSLTTT
+1273 PALGDGSHSLTTT
-1286 VTDAA
+1286 ATDAA
-1291 GNASPATTPISF
+1291 GNSSPATTPVTF
-1303 SVDTTAPAA
+1303 TVDTTAPAA
-1312 VSGLVVTDDVGSSTG
+1312 VSGLVVTDDAGTSTG
-1327 PLTSGA
+1327 ALTSGA

-1359 LLGSAAVGSNG
+1359 LLGSASVGTDGNWS
-1370 SWTFTPASPLTNGQ
+1370 FTPASPLTNGQ
-1384 HNFTTTVTDAAGNV
+1384 HNLTTTVTDAAGNV

-1406 VNIDAGVPATN
+1406 VNIDAGVPTTN
-1417 DLIVVS
+1417 ELIVVA

-1437 STHDTT
+1437 STHDST
-1443 PVLSGLAGAGDLI
+1443 PVLSGQAGAGDLI
-1456 TIFNGTTVLGSVT
+1456 TIYNGTTVLGSVT
-1469 AGSDGQWSFTPSALV
+1469 AGSNGQWNFTPAALT
-1484 DGTYAFHAQATN
+1484 DGTYAFHATATN
-1496 PTTGAITNTPTI
+1496 PTTGAISDTPTI
-1508 NVTIDTAV
+1508 NVTIDTVA
-1516 PTAPTN
+1516 PAAPTG

-1536 SSTNTNTPTLTGS
+1536 SSTNTTTPTLEGN
-1549 GGEPGSTVTISNGTT
+1549 GEPGGTVTITDGTT

-1588 HSLTST
+1588 HSLTTT
-1594 VTDPAGNTSPSS
+1594 VTDPAGNTGPAS

-1618 AAAGNVQLTNE
+1618 AAAGNVQLSND

-1643 TPTLNGTAEPGST
+1643 TPTLSGTAEPGST

-1709 VIVTVDTTAPAAASG
+1709 VIVTVDTTAPAAATG

-1776 DGNWSFTPSAP
+1776 DGNWSFTPTSP
-1787 LSDGS
+1787 LGDGS

-1805 TGAASAPISVTVDTT
+1805 TGAATTPITVTVDTT

-1834 SGTPVPITSGA
+1834 SGTPVPITSGT
-1845 ATNDVTPVLSGSA
+1845 ATNDATPVLSGSA

-1871 VLGSVVV
+1871 VLGTVVV
-1878 GSGGTWSFTPTTP
+1878 GAGGTWSFTPTDP
-1891 LGEGSHSITATTT
+1891 LGEGNHSITATTT

-1909 TSAPSSPIV
+1909 TSGPSTPIV
-1918 ITVDTTAPEEA
+1918 ITVDTTAPAEA

-1937 SSGTPVP
+1937 TSGTPVP
-1944 IAADGTTNDTTPVLS
+1944 ITAGGTTNDTTPVLS

-2021 TFNVDTTQPEPASGL
+2021 TFNVDTTRPDPASGL

-2061 TGSAD
+2061 TGSAA

-2124 FTVDT
+2124 VTVDT
-2129 QAPAAAGGLQFTT
+2129 QAPAAAGGLQFST

-2166 VGSTVTISE
+2166 PGSTVTISE
-2175 GTTVLGSV
+2175 GNTVLGTV
-2183 VVGSGGTWSFTPTT
+2183 VVGTGGTWSFTPTT
-2197 PLEEGSHS
+2197 ALDEGSHS
-2205 LTTVVTDPAGN
+2205 ITTVVTDPAGN

-2221 SEVIVIVDSTSPGEV
+2221 SEVVVIVDSTSPGEV
-2236 GDLQLSNDSTGVAV
+2236 GNLQLSDDSTGVAV

-2256 ATNDAT
+2256 ATNDPT

-2275 TVKDNGATIGT
+2275 TVKDNGTTIGT

-2295 SFTPAAALAE
+2295 SFTPATALID
-2305 GTHSLTTIV
+2305 GPHSLTTIV

-2324 SPAFEF
+2324 SPAFGF

-2348 NGGGA
+2348 NGTPT
-2353 IPITSGGATNDTTP
+2353 PITSGGATNDTTP
-2367 VLSGTAEAGT
+2367 VLSGTAEVGT
-2377 IITVRDG
+2377 IVTVRDG
-2384 DTVLGSVQVAV
+2384 DTVLGSVQVTN

-2408 GAHSLTATV
+2408 GSHSLTATV

-2507 LALGEGV
+2507 LVLGEGP

-2522 DAAGNVSAPSAAI
+2522 DAAGNVSSPSAAI
-2535 GFTVDSTPPATPV
+2535 DFTVDSTPPATPV

-2554 NNAGTAVVITA
+2554 NNGGTAVVFTA

-2578 TGEIG
+2578 TGEVG

-2610 TTALGQGSHTLTAT
+2610 TTALGQGSHTLTVT

-2754 NNDVLPTET
+2754 NNDALPTEP

-2799 TTNAQGVWSFTADT
+2799 TTNAQGVWSFTTAT
-2813 LNDGAHPLTIT
+2813 LPDGSHPLTIT

-2869 DGFTNDTTPQLT
+2869 DGYTNDTTPQLT

-2915 TLGQGEHNLSVTVTD
+2915 TLDQGEHNLSVTVTD

-2939 PTLTFTVDSEAP
+2939 PTLTFTVDSEVP

-3041 DVVNVTIDTV
+3041 DVVTVTIDTV

-3175 SGSTTNDSTP
+3175 SGSITNDSTP

-3203 TVLGSTAVGS
+3203 TELGSTAVGS

-3236 DAAGNTSEAADTVNF
+3236 DAAGNTSEAANTVDF

-3256 PPDTPTLVV
+3256 PPAVPTLVV

-3270 STVVANNGLANDN
+3270 SVVVANNGLTNDN
-3283 TPSLSGSAE
+3283 TPTLSGSAE

-3344 SAPTVVRIDA
+3344 SAATVVRIDG
-3354 TPPQPISDLLLQNNS
+3354 TPPQPAGDLLLQNNT
-3369 GSTPTTI
+3369 GAPETI
-3376 ANGGTTNDSTPL
+3376 PNGGTTSDNTPAI
-3388 LSGKAEAGSTV
+3388 SGTAEANAIVRVYDGTTLVGSTTAGSDGSWSITTSALSNATHTLNV
-3399 TVYEGTTVLGTAV
+3399 TV
-3412 ADTNGNW
+3412 
-3419 SVATTTLTDATH
+3419 TDA
-3431 SLTINVTDP
+3431 
-3440 AGNVSSNASA
+3440 AGNVSAESSVS
-3450 TLTVDTST
+3450 LTVDNTT
-3458 PAQVLTFAIYNNANT
+3458 PAEVLTFAIYNNANT
-3473 TPVEVANN
+3473 TPVLVAND
-3481 GYSNDNTPVLRG
+3481 GFSNDNTPVLRG
-3493 TGVAGTTINIFVD
+3493 TGVAGTTINIIID
-3506 GVQVG
+3506 GVQVA
-3511 TTTVASN
+3511 TTTVAGD

-3524 TGTQTDG
+3524 TAVEADG
-3531 LHNYAVSVTNAAG
+3531 PHTYSVSVTNAAG
-3544 TTSAQTAAIGV
+3544 TTGPATTPVEIT
-3555 NIDTG
+3555 IDTST
-3560 IPTTVSA
+3560 PATVNTST
-3567 LVVSDDAGGSTGNLT
+3567 LVVTDDVGVTGTLNT
-3582 SGQTTDDNT
+3582 GDTTDDNT
-3591 PTFGGSAEAGST
+3591 PTFSGTVEANST
-3603 VSVYDGTTL
+3603 VSIYDGTTL

-3618 TGGAWS
+3618 SATNGAWT
-3624 FTPPAGLSN
+3624 FTPPEGLSN
-3633 GSHSFTFTVTDQAGN
+3633 GNHSFTFTVTDQAGN
-3648 VSAASTPAFTLNISA
+3648 VSAASSPAFTLNIEA
-3663 GLPTT
+3663 GLPTA
-3668 TSTLVITDDSG
+3668 SGTLVITDDSG
-3679 STPVTL
+3679 SMPVTL
-3685 ANGANTKDGTPV
+3685 ADGANTKDNTLV
-3697 LTGSADPGDVITIH
+3697 LTGSATANDVITIH
-3711 DVNNTVLGSLTVGAS
+3711 DGSGTVLGSVTVGAN

-3731 NPTLVDGAHAI
+3731 ITPTLADGAHAI
-3742 YVTTVDSLGNPGDT
+3742 YVTNIAGNPSSTFNINVDT
-3756 SATITF
+3756 L
-3762 TIDTVAPVA
+3762 APAA
-3771 VTDLAAANNNGGAP
+3771 VTDLAAANNIGSTP
-3785 VAITNNGITND
+3785 VAIANNSITND
-3796 STPQLSGTTEA
+3796 STPLLTGNAEA

-3825 SGTGVWTFISPT
+3825 SATGAWSFISPT

-3860 SAVNFTVD
+3860 STVSFTID
-3868 SIAPNATTLVVTN
+3868 SIAPNASTLVVTN
-3881 DANGNTVVPNNSA
+3881 DVSNTTVANGGY
-3894 TNDTTPTLSGTAEA
+3894 TNDTTPTLSGVAEA
-3908 NGRVSVYDGTTL
+3908 GSRVSVYDGANL
-3920 LGTAIASATGAWTF
+3920 LGTVIAGSNGAWTY
-3934 TSTALTQGSHTLNVT
+3934 TTAVLTQGSHSLSVT

-3960 TSSTVVIDTTPPAA
+3960 TSATMIVDNVAPAA
-3974 VAGLAAANNNGSTP
+3974 VTSLAAANNNGSTP

-4012 VVKIYDGTTLLGSVT
+4012 VVKIYDGTILLGSVT

-4041 LADGAH
+4041 LSDGSH

-4055 AAGNT
+4055 AAGNI
-4060 SSNASITFT
+4060 SPNASITFT
-4069 VVTGAPSPVT
+4069 VVTGAPNPVT
-4079 ALVVNDN
+4079 GLVVNDN
-4086 VGSSQGPLT
+4086 VGTSQGPLT
-4095 SGASTDD
+4095 SGASSDD
-4102 NTPTLSGSA
+4102 NTPTLSGTA

-4116 VVISEGTTVLGSV
+4116 VVITEGSTVLGSV
-4129 VVGSGGTWTFTTAA
+4129 VAGSNGAWTFTTAA

-4185 NDNTTAVVPNGGSTN
+4185 NDTNATVVPNGGATN

-4239 STALAQGSHTLNVT
+4239 STALTQGSHTLNVT

-4292 VAILAGSS
+4292 VAIAAGSS

-4313 AGSVVRVY
+4313 AGSVVKVY
-4321 DGGTLLG
+4321 DGGVLLG

-4382 NLVVTNDVTSTT
+4382 NLVVTNDVTSST

-4486 TNDNT
+4486 TNDVT
-4491 NTTVPNGGSTN
+4491 NTTVASGGSTN
-4502 DSTPTLSGTAEV
+4502 DTTPTLSGTAEV
-4514 GSIVRIYDGS
+4514 GSLVKIYDGGTQIGS
-4524 TLLTSITVGA
+4524 VTVGTN
-4534 SGNWT
+4534 GTWT
-4539 YTTAALSQG
+4539 FTTAVLAQG
-4548 SHPISVT
+4548 SHTISVT

-4561 NISATTSAT
+4561 NVSGSTNAT
-4570 VNIDTV
+4570 VNIDSV
-4576 IPTITLVAA
+4576 APTLTLAAA
-4585 NNNGSTAVAIG
+4585 NNNGSTPVTIN
-4596 AGTSTNDNTPAFS
+4596 AGTSTNDNTPALS
-4609 GTAEANSV
+4609 GTTEANSV
-4617 VKIFD
+4617 VRIFD

-4638 SWTSTTL
+4638 TWTSTTL
-4645 TEGAHT
+4645 SEGSHT

-4663 SPAASTNFIVDTVV
+4663 SNTPSITFTVDTVV

-4688 DNTSTVVPTGGSTND
+4688 DVTSTAVPTGGSTND
-4703 NTPTLT
+4703 NTPTLS

-4768 PVTITVDTVAPNTAT
+4768 PVTITVDTVAPNSAT

-4788 DVTNTTVASG
+4788 DVTNTVVASG

-4808 SGTAEAGGR
+4808 SGTAEAGSR
-4817 VTIYDGTTTLGTA
+4817 VTIYDGTNVLGTA
-4830 IANSSG
+4830 IATSTG
-4836 AWTFTTSTLTQGSH
+4836 AWTFTTAVLTEGSH
-4850 TISVSVTD
+4850 PISVSVTD

-4925 ILLGTTTV
+4925 TLLGTTTV

-4980 AVTNLVIN
+4980 AVTNLVIT

-5028 VLGSVTAGTNGAWT
+5028 VLGSVTASGTGAWT
-5042 FTTATLSNGTHPLSV
+5042 YTTSTLSNGTHPLSV

-5123 YDGTTLLGTLT
+5123 YDGSTLLGTLT
-5134 VGSSGAWTY
+5134 VGSSGNWTY
-5143 TTTVLTQGSHP
+5143 TTAVLTQGSHP

-5304 AYTKDSTPT
+5304 AYTKDTTPT
-5313 LSGTAEVGAI
+5313 LSGTAEVGSI

-5334 SITVGSSGAWTY
+5334 SLTVGSTGAWTY
-5346 TTAVLANGAHPLSTT
+5346 TTAVLANGAHPLTTT

-5368 VSSGNTTATVNID
+5368 VSTGNTTATVNID
-5381 TVAPVAVTNLAINA
+5381 TVAPVAVTNLAINS

-5400 TGSGE
+5400 TGNGE

-5410 SVRDANGN
+5410 TVRDANGN
-5418 SLGTTTVGAAG
+5418 SLGTATVGAAG

-5450 DRAGNVSPSASLTGV
+5450 DRAGNVSPSTALTGV
-5465 IRIVAANDTNEV
+5465 IRIVATNDTNEV

-5510 VLSNGNAYTFNVGT
+5510 VLSNGNAYTFSVGT

-5552 NSDGSWTLKSVT
+5552 NTDGSWTLKSVT

-5600 GGIAVLPTTTITTVT
+5600 GGIALLPSTTITTVT

-5651 TVSGSAVAATG
+5651 TVSGSAVAASG

-5747 SIYGDSTTHTG
+5747 SIYSDSTTHTG

-5797 TLNAG
+5797 NLNAN
-5802 VDGQSLLHKEVFSYT
+5802 VDGQSILHKEVFSYT
-5817 LAASDGTIT
+5817 LAATDGTIT

-5929 DRDGTG
+5929 DRDGSG

>member
-1 MNNISITPKG
+1 
-11 GTVASEVSGSQV
+11 
-23 NLSAPSVV
+23 
-31 KLHLNQSDI
+31 
-40 KSFTR
+40 
-45 NGNDLVVTT
+45 
-54 KSGEVV
+54 
-60 VIHNFYTA
+60 
-68 AGDSDLVLQDDKGA
+68 
-82 LWWVEDPGTD
+82 
-92 GFQYVNID
+92 
-100 STEGLLA
+100 
-107 ENTTNDGTIAAFG
+107 
-120 IGGAA
+120 
-125 LAGLGAMFAGSAGG
+125 MFAGASGG
-139 GGGNAAVSDGSTGG
+139 GGGNAAVGDGNTGGGDNGG

-176 TPPAVVTNLVVS
+176 TPPSAVTNLVVS

-197 ITTGSVSDDNTPTL
+197 ITSGSVTDDNTPTL
-211 SGNGEVGAII
+211 SGSGEVGAII

-232 TVVGAN
+232 AVVGAN
-238 GTWTFTSPTLP
+238 GTWTFTSPALA

-279 TAPEAVSDLSVGN
+279 TAPEAVSDLNVGN
-292 NAGSVVIPI
+292 NAGSVVVPI
-301 TNGGATNDTTPV
+301 TNGGSTNDTTPV

-345 FTSPALDQGSHT
+345 FTSPELAQGSHT
-357 LSITSTDAA
+357 ISITSTDAA

-377 TVDTVAPTS
+377 TVDTEAPAS
-386 ATGLALSG
+386 ATGLTLSG
-394 NADGTASQVSSGGT
+394 DADGTATTVTSGGT

-417 GNGEVGAVISVYD
+417 GSGEVGAVISVYD
-430 NNILIGT
+430 NNTLIGS
-437 AVVGSDST
+437 AVVGSNGT

-452 LSNGSHSLTVT
+452 LSNGAHSLTVT

-478 DFNVQAGLPP
+478 DFTVQAGLPP

-493 EITDDTGN
+493 EITDDSGS
-501 TLVQLANGAS
+501 TLVQLTNGSS

-517 TLSGLAIAG
+517 TLSGLAFAG

-532 NGTTEIGSVVAGP
+532 NGTTEIGSVVAGA
-545 DGQWSFTPAALSD
+545 DGQWSFTPAALAD
-558 GTYSF
+558 GSYSF
-563 HASVTDTDGDGSVT
+563 HASVTDTDGTVT
-577 QTPIIVITIDTVVP
+577 QTPTIVITIDTVVP
-591 SAAAGLQLSDND
+591 DAATGLQLSDND
-603 SGTVQPIASGGATN
+603 SGVVEPIASGGATN
-617 TSHPVL
+617 TTTPVL

-638 TIVLGTA
+638 NTVLGTA

-679 AASDPITFTVDTQ
+679 PASDPITFTVDTQ
-692 APAAASNLVVTDD
+692 APAGASDLVISDN

-714 AGATTDDNTPTLSGN
+714 AGAITDDSTPTLSGK
-729 AEANSIVKIYDGTTL
+729 AEANGIVKVYDGTTL
-744 LGSVAVGSSGS
+744 LGSVAADGDGN
-755 WSFTTPVLSNGSHT
+755 WSFTTPTLSNGAHT
-769 LSTTVTDAAGNVS
+769 LSVTVTDAAGNVS
-782 QATTGFGITVA
+782 PATTGFGLTVE

-828 LSGLAAAGEIITLY
+828 LSGLAAAGDIITLY
-842 NGTTLLG
+842 NGTVVIG
-849 STTAGSDG
+849 STTAGTDG
-857 QWSFTPASLA
+857 QWSFTPATLA
-867 DGTYAF
+867 DGAYSF

-895 TVAPA
+895 SVAPA
-900 VAGDLQ
+900 AAGDLQ
-906 LSNNNGSVVT
+906 LSNNNGSTVT

-925 DNTPVLSGTAEPG
+925 DNTPVLSGTAEAG
-938 SIVTVSDGSNV
+938 STVTVRDGDNV
-949 LGTATVGSNGSWSFT
+949 LGTVTVGSNGSWSFT
-964 SPALSDGSHSLTT
+964 SPALGEGNHSLTT

-989 STPVTLTVDTT
+989 SSPIAVTVDTT

-1007 LVVTDNVGDSQGA
+1007 LVVTDNVGDSQGE
-1020 LASGDVTDDNTPTL
+1020 LTSGAITDDNTPTL

-1052 LGNVT
+1052 LGNAT
-1057 VNTDGT
+1057 VGVDGT
-1063 WTFTTPALS
+1063 WSFTTPSLS
-1072 NGSHTFT
+1072 NGSHSFT

-1084 AAGNVGPT
+1084 AAGNVGPA
-1092 SPPFTVN
+1092 SPPFIVD
-1099 IEAGL
+1099 IEANL
-1104 PAATTSL
+1104 PTASDSL
-1111 QGVDDNGNTVEP
+1111 EVIDDNGNTVEP
-1123 LTNGAS
+1123 LVDGAS
-1129 TNDPTPVLI
+1129 TNDPTPVII
-1138 GVASPGNI
+1138 GSASAGNI
-1146 ITLYDGG
+1146 ITLYDGNQ
-1153 TLLGSTTAGSNGQWL
+1153 LLGSTTAGSNGQWS
-1168 FRVGT
+1168 FRTGI
-1173 LSDGAHALHGTITD
+1173 LSDGPHAIHGTITD
-1187 AAGNVTPTATLNI
+1187 AAGNVTDTVTINI
-1200 TVDTIAPDAASGLQ
+1200 TVDTIAPDAVSGLQ
-1214 LNNDAGST
+1214 VTNDAGNTS
-1222 AVPITAGS
+1222 VPITAGS
-1230 VTNDPTPV
+1230 VTSDASPV

-1246 SVVTVRDGST
+1246 SVVTIRDGNT
-1256 VLGTVTVGSN
+1256 VLGSVAVGSN
-1266 GTWTFTT
+1266 GNWSFTSPT
-1273 PALGEGNHSLTTT
+1273 LGDGSHSLTAT
-1286 VTDAA
+1286 VTDVA
-1291 GNASPATTPISF
+1291 GNSSPATTPVTF
-1303 SVDTTAPAA
+1303 TVDTTAPAA
-1312 VSGLVVTDDVGSSTG
+1312 ASGLVVTDDVGTSTG
-1327 PLTSGA
+1327 ALTSGA

-1348 GSIVKVYDGTT
+1348 GSIVKVYDGST
-1359 LLGSAAVGSNG
+1359 LLGSASVGTDGN
-1370 SWTFTPASPLTNGQ
+1370 WNFTPASPLTNGQ
-1384 HNFTTTVTDAAGNV
+1384 HNLTTTVTDAAGNV

-1417 DLIVVS
+1417 ELIVVA

-1437 STHDTT
+1437 STHDST

-1456 TIFNGTTVLGSVT
+1456 TIYNGTTVLGSVT
-1469 AGSDGQWSFTPSALV
+1469 AGSNGQWNFTPTTLV
-1484 DGTYAFHAQATN
+1484 DGTYAFHATATN
-1496 PTTGAITNTPTI
+1496 PTTGVVTDTPTI
-1508 NVTIDTAV
+1508 NVTIDTVA
-1516 PTAPTN
+1516 PAAPTD

-1536 SSTNTNTPTLTGS
+1536 SSTNTNTPTLEGS
-1549 GGEPGSTVTISNGTT
+1549 GEPGGTVTITDGTT

-1569 TVGGDGTWT
+1569 TVGDDGTWT
-1578 YTTPPLSDGN
+1578 YTTPTLSDGN
-1588 HSLTST
+1588 HSLTTT
-1594 VTDPAGNTSPSS
+1594 VTDPAGNTGPAS
-1606 TPVTVTVDTQPP
+1606 TAVTVTVDTQPP
-1618 AAAGNVQLTNE
+1618 AAAGNLQLSND

-1634 TSGGSTNDN
+1634 VAGTSTNDN

-1656 VTVSDGGAVLG
+1656 VTVSDGGTVLG

-1677 SYTPTT
+1677 SFTPTD
-1683 PLGDGSHSLTTTVT
+1683 PLDDGSHSLTTTVT

-1704 PASTP
+1704 PVSTP
-1709 VIVTVDTTAPAAASG
+1709 VIVTVDTAAPAVATG
-1724 VLLSN
+1724 VQLSN
-1729 DSSGTAVPITGGTT
+1729 DSSGTAVPITNGTT

-1776 DGNWSFTPSAP
+1776 DGNWSFTPTSP
-1787 LSDGS
+1787 LGDGS

-1805 TGAASAPISVTVDTT
+1805 TGAATTPITVTVDTT

-1826 NVALSNDE
+1826 GVALSNDE
-1834 SGTPVPITSGA
+1834 SGTAVPITSGT
-1845 ATNDVTPVLSGSA
+1845 ATNDATPVLSGSA

-1871 VLGSVVV
+1871 VLGTVVV
-1878 GSGGTWSFTPTTP
+1878 GAGGTWSFTPTDP
-1891 LGEGSHSITATTT
+1891 LGEGNHSITATTT

-1909 TSAPSSPIV
+1909 TSGPSTPIV
-1918 ITVDTTAPEEA
+1918 ITVDTTAPGA
-1929 SGLQLNND
+1929 AIGLQLNND
-1937 SSGTPVP
+1937 TSGTPVP
-1944 IAADGTTNDTTPVLS
+1944 ITAGGTTNDTTPVLS

-1966 TVKVSDNG
+1966 TVTVSDNG
-1974 TEIGSVTVG
+1974 TELGTAIVG

-1997 SGSHSLTTTVT
+1997 TGPHSLTTTVT
-2008 DPAGNTGPETTPI
+2008 DPAGNTGVASTAI
-2021 TFNVDTTQPEPASGL
+2021 AFNVDTTQPDPASGL
-2036 VLNNDTSGTA
+2036 VLNNDITGTP

-2061 TGSAD
+2061 TGSAEA
-2066 VGSTVTVLDGTTVLG
+2066 GSTVTVLDGTTVLG
-2081 TVVVGAG
+2081 SVVVGSG

-2099 QGDHSLTTTV
+2099 QGEHSLTTTV
-2109 TSPAGN
+2109 TSPIGN
-2115 VSEASPAIT
+2115 VSDASAPIVVN
-2124 FTVDT
+2124 VDT
-2129 QAPAAAGGLQFTT
+2129 QAPASAGGLQFTT

-2236 GDLQLSNDSTGVAV
+2236 GNLQLSDDSTGVAV

-2275 TVKDNGATIGT
+2275 TVSDNGSVLGT

-2295 SFTPAAALAE
+2295 SFTPTTAL
-2305 GTHSLTTIV
+2305 GDGPHSLTTIV
-2314 TDSTG
+2314 TDATG
-2319 NAGPE
+2319 NAGPA

-2330 SVDTVA
+2330 SVDTIA
-2336 PDSANAVVLNND
+2336 PEAANAVVLNNN
-2348 NGGGA
+2348 NGNTD
-2353 IPITSGGATNDTTP
+2353 IPITNNGATNDTTP
-2367 VLSGTAEAGT
+2367 VLSGTAEEGS

-2384 DTVLGSVQVAV
+2384 DTVLGTVLVTDE
-2395 GGAWSFTSPVLSQ
+2395 GTWSFTSPALSQ
-2408 GAHSLTATV
+2408 GSHSLTATV

-2451 SSGTAVPI
+2451 TSGTPVPI
-2459 TAGSVT
+2459 AAGSVT

-2494 VVGTGGTWTFTPT
+2494 VVGTGGTWTFTPA
-2507 LALGEGV
+2507 LVLGEGA

-2535 GFTVDSTPPATPV
+2535 GFTVDSSPPATPV

-2554 NNAGTAVVITA
+2554 NNGGTAVVFTA

-2583 ATVTIRDGSTVLGT
+2583 ATVTISDGSTVLGT

-2610 TTALGQGSHTLTAT
+2610 TTALGQGSHTLTVT

-2645 IAPDAISDLVAK
+2645 IAPNAINDLVAK
-2657 DDSGNTLTGVTNDNT
+2657 DDAGNTLTGVTNDST

-2677 TAEAGSIIKVYDGTT
+2677 TAEVGSIIKVYDGTT

-2702 GTWNFTTQTLTDG
+2702 GAWNFTTQTLTDG

-2728 NVSAAGNAVTI
+2728 NVSAAGNAVTV
-2739 TVDTSVP
+2739 TVDTSIP
-2746 STPDFVVT
+2746 LTPDFVVN
-2754 NNDVLPTET
+2754 NNDVDPVVP

-2776 LSGTATANSL
+2776 LSGTATANSV
-2786 VTIYDGNTAIGSV
+2786 VTIYDGSTAIGSV
-2799 TTNAQGVWSFTADT
+2799 TANAQGGWSFTTAALD
-2813 LNDGAHPLTIT
+2813 DGAHPLTIT
-2824 VTDSAGNVSPASAV
+2824 VTDSAGNVSPASSV
-2838 VTINID
+2838 VTVNVD
-2844 TEAPDVAQGVTVN
+2844 TVVPDVAQGVTVN
-2857 NNEGSTLVPIAA
+2857 NNAGSTLVPIVA
-2869 DGFTNDTTPQLT
+2869 DGATNDTTPQLT
-2881 GSAEAGSI
+2881 GSAEVGSI
-2889 VRIYDGAGEIG
+2889 VRIYDGTDEIG
-2900 SVLVGSSGNWSFTTD
+2900 SVLVGSTGNWSYTTD
-2915 TLGQGEHNLSVTVTD
+2915 PLPQGEHNLSVTVTD
-2930 AAGNTSANS
+2930 AAGNISGNS

-2951 DAAQGLTLANNNSGT
+2951 NAATGLALANNNSGT
-2966 EVPVTSGSTTNDST
+2966 DVPIANNGTTNDNT
-2980 PVLRGTAEANSTII
+2980 PVLSGTAEANSTII
-2994 ISDGNTVLGTVIAD
+2994 VSDGLTVLGTATA
-3008 GSGDWSYSPTLTD
+3008 GSNGAWSFSPTLTD

-3028 VVQDAAGNTSPIS
+3028 VVQDAAGNTSPAS
-3041 DVVNVTIDTV
+3041 TTVTVTVDTV
-3051 APPSVTNLVLTNN
+3051 APSAVTELTLTNN
-3064 IDGAINIPN
+3064 IGGGSVNIPD
-3073 GGLTNDSTPVLS
+3073 GGLTNDSTPVLG

-3104 STTVIAGGTWSFTPP
+3104 STTVGTGGTWSFTPA

-3129 SVSAS
+3129 SISAS
-3134 DAAGNVSGTTTISAV
+3134 DAAGNVSGTATISAV
-3149 IDATPPAA
+3149 IDATPPAI
-3157 PSAITASNDDGT
+3157 PGAIVATNDDGT
-3169 TPVAIT
+3169 TPVVI
-3175 SGSTTNDSTP
+3175 GSNTITNDNTP
-3185 FLSGSGEAGSIIR
+3185 FLTGTGDAGSIIK
-3198 IFDGT
+3198 IYNGT
-3203 TVLGSTAVGS
+3203 VELGSTAVGG
-3213 NGQWSFSVPAL
+3213 NGQWSFSVPTLA
-3224 DDGAYTLRVTAT
+3224 DTTYTLTATAT
-3236 DAAGNTSEAADTVNF
+3236 DAAGNVSQASTPITF

-3270 STVVANNGLANDN
+3270 SAVVANNGLTNDS
-3283 TPSLSGSAE
+3283 TPSLSGNAE
-3292 ANSLV
+3292 ASSLV

-3312 GGGTWTFT
+3312 SGGTWSFT

-3344 SAPTVVRIDA
+3344 SGATIVRVDA
-3354 TPPQPISDLLLQNNS
+3354 TPPQPASELLLQNNN
-3369 GSTPTTI
+3369 GAPETTI
-3376 ANGGTTNDSTPL
+3376 PNGGTTSDNTPAI
-3388 LSGKAEAGSTV
+3388 SGTAEANAIVRVYDGTTLVGSTTAGTDGSWSITTSALSNAAHTLNV
-3399 TVYEGTTVLGTAV
+3399 TV
-3412 ADTNGNW
+3412 
-3419 SVATTTLTDATH
+3419 TDA
-3431 SLTINVTDP
+3431 
-3440 AGNVSSNASA
+3440 AGNVSAESSVS
-3450 TLTVDTST
+3450 LTVDNTT
-3458 PAQVLTFAIYNNANT
+3458 PAEVLTFAIYNNANT

-3481 GYSNDNTPVLRG
+3481 GFSNDNTPVLRG
-3493 TGVAGTTINIFVD
+3493 TGVAGTTINIIID
-3506 GVQVG
+3506 GVQVA

-3524 TGTQTDG
+3524 TAVEGDG
-3531 LHNYAVSVTNAAG
+3531 PHTYAVSVTNAAG
-3544 TTSAQTAAIGV
+3544 TTGPLTTPIEIT
-3555 NIDTG
+3555 IDTSA
-3560 IPTTVSA
+3560 PATVST
-3567 LVVSDDAGGSTGNLT
+3567 LVVSDNEGGSTGDLT

-3591 PTFGGSAEAGST
+3591 PIFTGSAEASST
-3603 VSVYDGTTL
+3603 VSIYDGTTL

-3618 TGGAWS
+3618 TGGTWT
-3624 FTPPAGLSN
+3624 FTPPEGLSN
-3633 GSHSFTFTVTDQAGN
+3633 GNHSFTFTVTDQAGN
-3648 VSAASTPAFTLNISA
+3648 VSAASSPAFTLNIEA

-3668 TSTLVITDDSG
+3668 SSTLVITDDSG
-3679 STPVTL
+3679 SMPVTL
-3685 ANGANTKDGTPV
+3685 ADGANTKDNTLV
-3697 LTGSADPGDVITIH
+3697 LTGAATTGDVIIIH
-3711 DVNNTVLGSLTVGAS
+3711 DTSGTGTVLGSAVVDAN

-3731 NPTLVDGAHAI
+3731 ITPTLADGTHSI
-3742 YVTTVDSLGNPGDT
+3742 YVSNVAGTDSP
-3756 SATITF
+3756 TITF
-3762 TIDTVAPVA
+3762 TIDTIAPIA

-3785 VAITNNGITND
+3785 VAIANNGITND
-3796 STPQLSGTTEA
+3796 STPLLTGNTEA

-3825 SGTGVWTFISPT
+3825 SATGVWSFISPT

-3860 SAVNFTVD
+3860 STVNFTID

-3881 DANGNTVVPNNSA
+3881 DANGNTVVPNNGA
-3894 TNDTTPTLSGTAEA
+3894 TNDSTPTLTGTAEA
-3908 NGRVSVYDGTTL
+3908 NGRVSIYDGTTL

-3960 TSSTVVIDTTPPAA
+3960 TSSTLVVDTTPPAA

-4012 VVKIYDGTTLLGSVT
+4012 VVRIYDGVTLLGSVT
-4027 ANATTGAWSYTSTQ
+4027 ASGTGAWSYTSTQ
-4041 LADGAH
+4041 LTDGSH

-4055 AAGNT
+4055 AAGNI
-4060 SSNASITFT
+4060 SPNASITFT
-4069 VVTGAPSPVT
+4069 VVTGAPNPV
-4079 ALVVNDN
+4079 AGLVVNDN
-4086 VGSSQGPLT
+4086 VGTSQGPLT
-4095 SGASTDD
+4095 SGSSTDD
-4102 NTPTLSGSA
+4102 NTPTLSGTA

-4116 VVISEGTTVLGSV
+4116 VVITEGTTVLGSV
-4129 VVGSGGTWTFTTAA
+4129 VVGTGGSWTFTTAA

-4185 NDNTTAVVPNGGSTN
+4185 NDISTAVIPNGGASN

-4215 VSIYDGTNLLG
+4215 VSIYDGTNLIG

-4239 STALAQGSHTLNVT
+4239 STALATGSHTLNVT

-4278 VASLAAANNNGSTP
+4278 VLNLAAANNNGSTP
-4292 VAILAGSS
+4292 IGITAGSS

-4328 SVIAGSNGAW
+4328 SVIAGSTGVW

-4368 ITFTVDTAVPATVT
+4368 ITFTVDTAAPIAVT

-4433 GTGAWSFVS
+4433 GTGAWSFIS
-4442 PALSNGTHP
+4442 PTLSNGTHP

-4463 SPASTPV
+4463 SPASTTV

-4486 TNDNT
+4486 TNDIT

-4502 DSTPTLSGTAEV
+4502 DSTPTLSGTAEI

-4534 SGNWT
+4534 SGNWN
-4539 YTTAALSQG
+4539 YTTAVLSQG

-4555 STDAAG
+4555 ATDAAG
-4561 NISATTSAT
+4561 NISGTTSAT
-4570 VNIDTV
+4570 VTVDTV
-4576 IPTITLVAA
+4576 IPTITLAAA
-4585 NNNGSTAVAIG
+4585 NNNGSTQVAIG
-4596 AGTSTNDNTPAFS
+4596 AGTSTNDNTPALS

-4645 TEGAHT
+4645 GEGAHT

-4663 SPAASTNFIVDTVV
+4663 SPAATTNFTVDTVV

-4688 DNTSTVVPTGGSTND
+4688 DVTATAVPTGGSTND
-4703 NTPTLT
+4703 NTPTLS

-4720 YDGTTVLGSTTASG
+4720 YDGTTVLGSVTASG
-4734 TGAWSFVSPVLS
+4734 TGTWSFVSPVLS
-4746 NGSHPLSVTVKDAAG
+4746 NGSHPLNVTVKDAAG
-4761 NVSPSST
+4761 NVSPAST
-4768 PVTITVDTVAPNTAT
+4768 PVTITVDTVAPNTST

-4808 SGTAEAGGR
+4808 SGTAEAGSR
-4817 VTIYDGTTTLGTA
+4817 VTIYDGTNVLGTA
-4830 IANSSG
+4830 IASGTG
-4836 AWTFTTSTLTQGSH
+4836 AWTFTTAVLTQGSH
-4850 TISVSVTD
+4850 PISVSVTD
-4858 AAGNVSGR
+4858 AAGNISGR

-4874 TTPPA
+4874 TTPPT

-4915 GAKVSIYDGT
+4915 GAKVSIYDGAA
-4925 ILLGTTTV
+4925 LLGTTTV

-4974 DTVAPN
+4974 DTVAPA
-4980 AVTNLVIN
+4980 AVNNLVIT

-5028 VLGSVTAGTNGAWT
+5028 VLGSVTASGTGAWS

-5057 TVTDAAGNTSAAS
+5057 TVTDAAGNSSAAS

-5075 TVDTVAPA
+5075 TVDTIAPA

-5090 NDITN
+5090 NDVTN
-5095 TTVANGGYTNDTTP
+5095 TTVASGGYTNDTTP

-5123 YDGTTLLGTLT
+5123 YDGSALLGTLT
-5134 VGSSGAWTY
+5134 VGSGGTWTY
-5143 TTTVLTQGSHP
+5143 TTAVLTQGSHP

-5210 PLLTGNGEVGARVN
+5210 PLLTGSGEVGARVN
-5224 IYDGTTL
+5224 VYDGTTL

-5246 STTLSNGTH
+5246 STTLTNGTH
-5255 TINVSQTDAAGNTSP
+5255 TINVTQTDAAGNTSP
-5270 TASTTLRVDTVAPT
+5270 TATTTLRVDTVAPT
-5284 ASTLTI
+5284 ASSLTI
-5290 TDDTGTTPVTLANG
+5290 TDDTGTAPVTLANG
-5304 AYTKDSTPT
+5304 AYTKDTTPT

-5334 SITVGSSGAWTY
+5334 SLTVGSTGAWTY
-5346 TTAVLANGAHPLSTT
+5346 TTAVLANGTHPLSTT

-5368 VSSGNTTATVNID
+5368 ISTGNTTATVNID
-5381 TVAPVAVTNLAINA
+5381 NVAPVAVTNLAINA

-5400 TGSGE
+5400 TGNGE

-5410 SVRDANGN
+5410 TVRDAGGN
-5418 SLGTTTVGAAG
+5418 ALGTAIVGSAG
-5429 TWSVTLST
+5429 TWSVSLST

-5450 DRAGNVSPSASLTGV
+5450 DLAGNVSPSAALTGA

-5477 DYSTTTQTVNNGT
+5477 DFSTTTQTVNNGT

-5524 GDTRTV
+5524 GDTRSV
-5530 TLHGSVGGIAL
+5530 VLHGSVGGIAL

-5552 NSDGSWTLKSVT
+5552 NTDGSWTLKSVT

-5600 GGIAVLPTTTITTVT
+5600 GGIALLPTTTITTVT

-5651 TVSGSAVAATG
+5651 TVSGSSVAASG

-5690 VSTLPT
+5690 VGSLPA
-5696 TDTFTY
+5696 TDSFTY

-5747 SIYGDSTTHTG
+5747 SIYSDSTTHTG
-5758 TLSITNEHGDVTTVH
+5758 TLSITNEHGDITTVH

-5797 TLNAG
+5797 NLNAN
-5802 VDGQSLLHKEVFSYT
+5802 VDGQSILHKEVFSYT
-5817 LAASDGTIT
+5817 LAATDGTIT

-5843 ADTITGGAYNDTI
+5843 ADTLTGGAYNDTI
-5856 TTGAGA
+5856 TTGTGA

-5893 KIDISNLLIGWNDS
+5893 KVDISSLLIGWNDS

-5919 TSDGNTVLSI
+5919 TSDGSTVLSI

-5961 QTHTA
+5961 QNTTA